1 MKIILVKNYGL
12 SATGDILN
20 VSKPI
25 AELLIG
31 RGVAKMS
38 ENRKSKVDKT
48 RGQNGKSN
56 QN

>member
-1 MKIILVKNYGL
+1 VKIILVKNYGL